1 MEVGVLKLD
10 EEVVVVRLDWTR
22 ITMGMIWKQI
32 IRLIP
37 LRYVVP
43 GSTSKMHKCKVW
55 LMGKRCSALMF
66 SLALGSPDDS
76 QIHCSSSTF
85 YKASYANNKQRTD
98 ELVISLMDRLFR
110 QSGDYM
116 NSVPTSLMIYLHCWH
131 ESLLYTEG
139 LITVC
144 HADSWKW
151 LRRDRYHWQF
161 LEGDLGDDFA
171 YTLCLKVALLPTA
184 KQLPPQR
191 RQPIVWFRCARL
203 DSRCP
208 ATSCQL

>member
-55 LMGKRCSALMF
+55 LMGKWCSALMF

-76 QIHCSSSTF
+76 QIHCSSSTS
-85 YKASYANNKQRTD
+85 YKASYANNKEKNTD
-98 ELVISLMDRLFR
+98 IIADDIWLITLMVIALFR
-110 QSGDYM
+110 QSDDTWKANY
-116 NSVPTSLMIYLHCWH
+116 I
-131 ESLLYTEG
+131 
-139 LITVC
+139 I
-144 HADSWKW
+144 ADLFTMLTWK
-151 LRRDRYHWQF
+151 LAIHW
-161 LEGDLGDDFA
+161 
-171 YTLCLKVALLPTA
+171 
-184 KQLPPQR
+184 
-191 RQPIVWFRCARL
+191 RL
-203 DSRCP
+203 DHCL
-208 ATSCQL
+208 SCWLMEMAQERSVSLAVSWRRSGWWLCIYFMFESGPSTHCRTTEKAVMW